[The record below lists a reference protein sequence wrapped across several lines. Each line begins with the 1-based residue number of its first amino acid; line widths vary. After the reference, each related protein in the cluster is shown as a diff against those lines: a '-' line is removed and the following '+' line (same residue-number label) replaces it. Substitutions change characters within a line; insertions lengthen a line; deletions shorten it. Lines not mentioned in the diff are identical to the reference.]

1 MTVPTAEKCRAP
13 FSSFVTEI
21 LKLRDSSQ
29 HIRPYDLRHAFAT
42 EAIRAGTDYGTV
54 AQLMGHSSPV
64 MVMRHYQHVRN
75 DQKTAAIEPIPTP
88 AACVQNNVY
97 KKKGGTA

>member
-1 MTVPTAEKCRAP
+1 MTLYT
-13 FSSFVTEI
+13 
-21 LKLRDSSQ
+21 KLSDALQR

-75 DQKTAAIEPIPTP
+75 DQKTAAIEAIPTP